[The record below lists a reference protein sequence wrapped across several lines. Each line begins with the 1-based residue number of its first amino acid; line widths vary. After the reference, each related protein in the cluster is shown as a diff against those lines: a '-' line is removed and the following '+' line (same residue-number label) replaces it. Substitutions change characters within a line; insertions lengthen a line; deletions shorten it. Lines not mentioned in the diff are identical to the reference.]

1 MDSTATHSVVI
12 GMPRAAAWARLRD
25 LSLAHNYVPGL
36 VRSEI
41 TTAVGEGVGAS
52 RRVYQ
57 SPTRS
62 IDETVTE
69 WVDGQGFLIRL
80 HRGERGA
87 PAPFASATFRYWL
100 EDQDAQHTRLTTT
113 LAYTVRWGALG
124 RWLDRKLLGNAVRR
138 NVRDVAIC
146 LKDFYERR
154 KPVDK
159 ARLHELRA
167 LARGDAAPH
176 AGAQ

>member
-1 MDSTATHSVVI
+1 MDSSATHSVVI
-12 GMPRAAAWARLRD
+12 GMPRAIAWSRLRD
-25 LSLAHNYVPGL
+25 LSIAHNYVPGL
-36 VRSEI
+36 VGTEI
-41 TTAVGEGVGAS
+41 TTALREGVGAS

-57 SPTRS
+57 SATRS

-69 WVDGQGFLIRL
+69 WVDGHGFLICL

-87 PAPFASATFRYWL
+87 PPPFANATFRYWL
-100 EDQDAQHTRLTTT
+100 EDEGEERTRLTTT

-124 RWLDRKLLGNAVRR
+124 RWLDRRVLGPAVAR

-146 LKDFYERR
+146 LKDFYEHG

-159 ARLHELRA
+159 ARLRELQAQARA
-167 LARGDAAPH
+167 DASPRT
-176 AGAQ
+176 GTQ